1 MFSKCV
7 KHYHQ
12 WLRTAIP
19 FKAKFGQI
27 PSDPVRVQ
35 GPSKRP
41 SPGHLYPVSSVKERN
56 RKGGK
61 CKISRVLQS
70 PVPSTQASPKV
81 EASHRPKQAQ
91 HFSTCR
97 KVQNGNSRV
106 HQDLPDSRGVG
117 IVDRS
122 VGCLPT
128 HPHPPKLKEIPKVLL
143 QVTGVPVHL
152 PPIRTSHSPQVF
164 TMIVKEVKLMALSG
178 GLRIHQYPD
187 DWLIRSQSQEEAQVN
202 TQAVVDLTQSLS
214 WIINQEKS
222 ELKPTQVFSFVGYEY
237 HLDSALV
244 KPTKEIWLKLQDL
257 ILRLKS
263 KHVLTARCLMSLI
276 GLLASTEKMVPEGR
290 LHMRPIQFHLKEHW
304 RYPQSLDNLLPWTE
318 AIAAHLDWWQN
329 PSNVMKGADL
339 YPKDHSIQLFTDAS
353 NEGWGAHLDQNS
365 TKGLWS
371 DREKR
376 LHINVLE
383 LKAVSLALRDFKD
396 QCQNQTVLVATDNS
410 TVVAYINK
418 QGGTQQRCVLYCGR
432 L

>member
-1 MFSKCV
+1 MFSKRV

-12 WLRTAIP
+12 WLHTAIP

-27 PSDPVRVQ
+27 PSDSVRVQ
-35 GPSKRP
+35 GPAKKQALATCIQSLLSKNAIERVENVKK
-41 SPGHLYPVSSVKERN
+41 VSQ
-56 RKGGK
+56 
-61 CKISRVLQS
+61 VLQS
-70 PVPSTQASPKV
+70 PVPSTQASSTM

-91 HFSTCR
+91 HFSTRR

-117 IVDRS
+117 IIDRS
-122 VGCLPT
+122 VGRLPT

-143 QVTGVPVHL
+143 QVSGVPVHL

-164 TMIVKEVKLMALSG
+164 TMIVKEVKLMALSR
-178 GLRIHQYPD
+178 GLRIHQYLD

-202 TQAVVDLTQSLS
+202 TQAVVDLTQSLG

-222 ELKPTQVFSFVGYEY
+222 ELKPTQVFLFVGYEY

-244 KPTKEIWLKLQDL
+244 KPTQERWLKLQDL

-263 KHVLTARCLMSLI
+263 KRVLTARCLMSLI

-290 LHMRPIQFHLKEHW
+290 LHMRPFQFHLKEHW

-318 AIAAHLDWWQN
+318 AIAAHLEWWQN

-339 YPKDHSIQLFTDAS
+339 HPKDHSIHLFTDAL
-353 NEGWGAHLDQNS
+353 NEGWGAHLDENS

-371 DREKR
+371 VREKK

-383 LKAVSLALRDFKD
+383 MKAVSMTLRDFKD
-396 QCQNQTVLVATDNS
+396 QCQNQTVLVATD
-410 TVVAYINK
+410 
-418 QGGTQQRCVLYCGR
+418 TQQW
-432 L
+432 